1 MDNVYFKKL
10 PSEALPSVRENNV
23 VIVET
28 ASGKLY
34 WCDSGGAKRLMST
47 DEEHPVD
54 SHYIQFYGEP
64 TPAAKYGG
72 TWTED
77 MDYAG
82 RTLVG
87 SGAGFV
93 LGATGGATTH
103 SHTSGNLMAHLSIED
118 STHFDLQ
125 EISRGE
131 AWSATRRVQTSG
143 LASNSKVH
151 ADGIGI
157 GGSTAQTSIMPPYKV
172 ITIWKR
178 TA

>member
-10 PSEALPSVRENNV
+10 PSETLPSVRENNV

-34 WCDSGGAKRLMST
+34 WCDSGGAKRLMSAV
-47 DEEHPVD
+47 EEHPVD
-54 SHYIQFYGEP
+54 SYYLQFYGEP

-72 TWTED
+72 TWTQD
-77 MDYAG
+77 SDYAG

-87 SGAGFV
+87 AGTGFAF
-93 LGATGGATTH
+93 GATGGSADAVVVAHTHKWTEMVVGNGGIMPDGATVQYGYAGTAK
-103 SHTSGNLMAHLSIED
+103 NLVS
-118 STHFDLQ
+118 
-125 EISRGE
+125 
-131 AWSATRRVQTSG
+131 
-143 LASNSKVH
+143 
-151 ADGIGI
+151 I
-157 GGSTAQTSIMPPYKV
+157 GGDGNWKIASAGQSGTGKNWPPYKV